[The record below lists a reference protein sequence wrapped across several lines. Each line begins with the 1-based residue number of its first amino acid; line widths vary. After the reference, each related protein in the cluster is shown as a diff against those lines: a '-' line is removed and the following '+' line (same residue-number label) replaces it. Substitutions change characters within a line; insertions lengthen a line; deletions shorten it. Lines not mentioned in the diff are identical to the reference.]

1 MGSSHYCST
10 SVDMCGQN
18 AYSVSAEN
26 KQYGFFLYY
35 YYCSIVLAEETLRGV
50 IFFYGMKLKIELFF
64 HFFALICNK
73 LWAASHLTPSSLQWS
88 FILCIASS
96 PHCLWFQELNYSA
109 TFVDVVLQVNAAELC
124 SSWNCSSS
132 LIIGRGTHHHRLYT
146 AKTHWVPLNLTLVLQ
161 HSNCPK
167 IFN

>member
-1 MGSSHYCST
+1 MGSRHYCST

-26 KQYGFFLYY
+26 KQYGFFILLLLFH
-35 YYCSIVLAEETLRGV
+35 SFRRRNTEESN
-50 IFFYGMKLKIELFF
+50 IFLWDETENRALLP
-64 HFFALICNK
+64 FFALICNK
-73 LWAASHLTPSSLQWS
+73 LWAASHLTPSSPQWS

-132 LIIGRGTHHHRLYT
+132 LTIGRGTHHHRLYT
-146 AKTHWVPLNLTLVLQ
+146 AKTHWVHLNLTLKL
-161 HSNCPK
+161 S
-167 IFN
+167 